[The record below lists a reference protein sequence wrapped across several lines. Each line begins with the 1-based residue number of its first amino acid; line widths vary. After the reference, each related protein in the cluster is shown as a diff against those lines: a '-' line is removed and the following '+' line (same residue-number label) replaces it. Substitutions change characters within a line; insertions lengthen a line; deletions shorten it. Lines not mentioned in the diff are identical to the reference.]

1 MLPFGSITSV
11 VPLVVLG
18 FAYLV
23 YLGAILLNKPA
34 IDEFPP
40 NDAAVMNIIEADAN
54 GETTFTIPDFRSLTG
69 TGTDAII
76 SVDDNIIDWSQFL
89 SFIAEIPPARPLVL
103 HNVSQFLPR
112 PPPAG

>member
-34 IDEFPP
+34 ANELQLTEV
-40 NDAAVMNIIEADAN
+40 AVNIIEADASDYSASS
-54 GETTFTIPDFRSLTG
+54 IPDFRYLIDHDDVCTAS
-69 TGTDAII
+69 DNEII
-76 SVDDNIIDWSQFL
+76 KWEHFRSVL
-89 SFIAEIPPARPLVL
+89 HELPPQRQMVL

-112 PPPAG
+112 PPPVC

>member
-34 IDEFPP
+34 VSELSKPKESIT
-40 NDAAVMNIIEADAN
+40 IIEADAHEN
-54 GETTFTIPDFRSLTG
+54 QISGIPDFRSLTDDEAG
-69 TGTDAII
+69 ASLLSD
-76 SVDDNIIDWSQFL
+76 DDNIGWEYFL
-89 SFIAEIPPARPLVL
+89 SVIPELPPVRASVL
-103 HNVSQFLPR
+103 HSVCPFLPR
-112 PPPAG
+112 PPPAC